1 MDGSRWSSSKARLTS
16 SISASEKIRQDVTQ
30 NYEKITLLFANEKK
44 RIAKTRKLLVKLK
57 SVMLEWLFLRT
68 VQAGHV
74 WGPNVFD
81 KI

>member
-44 RIAKTRKLLVKLK
+44 KNRKNTKITCQAKKCDVRMVISKNCPSGTYLGTKRV
-57 SVMLEWLFLRT
+57 
-68 VQAGHV
+68 
-74 WGPNVFD
+74 
-81 KI
+81 